1 MYKGKSQADP
11 FNLKHCEKMKGAKRL
26 SEQPKASR
34 SVAGAEA
41 PSGSRG
47 ARPSASRNVAGS
59 NIQGGTGST
68 GRKSY
73 NRGGID

>member
-1 MYKGKSQADP
+1 MKKVSADP
-11 FNLKHCEKMKGAKRL
+11 FNLKGCEKMKGAKRL

-47 ARPSASRNVAGS
+47 VRPSASRNVAGS

-68 GRKSY
+68 GRKAY